1 MAAALWV
8 LSTSDILL
16 TRAVLALGAVE
27 SNPLMTNLAANST
40 GLFLKIFLVGV
51 VCAIAAYVVKTRLV
65 LIPMAV
71 TVGIYVAVVA
81 NNTFVYWYL
90 T

>member
-1 MAAALWV
+1 
-8 LSTSDILL
+8 
-16 TRAVLALGAVE
+16 
-27 SNPLMTNLAANST
+27 MTNLASNST

-65 LIPMAV
+65 LIPMAI
-71 TVGIYVAVVA
+71 TVGVYVAVVA